1 MTEANEMKT
10 VFTMIRKKMATI
22 NIKNII
28 ASGLSMSQ
36 ATVIQEIG
44 HHDGIS
50 LKMLSSLVGLD
61 NSTVSRTVNQL
72 VEKNL
77 VMRQTQENDR
87 RMILI
92 NLSKEGQN
100 LVNRMEKQTDE
111 QYARMIRSI
120 PPEALE
126 AFKQSAYLMLHAV
139 EQYEEENKRQ
149 A

>member
-77 VMRQTQENDR
+77 VLRRTQENDR

-92 NLSKEGQN
+92 NRAKKD
-100 LVNRMEKQTDE
+100 R
-111 QYARMIRSI
+111 IW
-120 PPEALE
+120 
-126 AFKQSAYLMLHAV
+126 
-139 EQYEEENKRQ
+139 
-149 A
+149 